1 MAKIQALQGEGAGYV
16 AVYEW
21 RTYRFL
27 LSNGNTIDVRAV
39 TDDSV
44 LRGEIVKIANGKTK
58 ITENTKIDIIISGSA
73 TLPEPE
79 AQAQQPAP
87 AKSPAKKV
95 AAKKVAPKKAP

>member
-1 MAKIQALQGEGAGYV
+1 MAKITALVGSGPSYEAQ
-16 AVYEW
+16 YEW

-27 LSNGNTIDVRAV
+27 LSNGNTIDVRGV
-39 TDDSV
+39 TDDST
-44 LRGEIVKIANGKTK
+44 LRGEVIKLVNGKTK
-58 ITENTKIDIIISGSA
+58 VTENTKIDIIISGSA